1 MTCARQRGAGHDGRG
16 KAASPPLRPT
26 FTRDDSRAFPVA
38 ASLLLRRS
46 PACLRDGKAR
56 ALFRLV
62 PGRARAASGATEERM
77 TAFFV
82 GRVRA
87 AVCRRARRQVS
98 AWLGRTWPPVPGLR
112 PRRRAFGK
120 DEVPA
125 AHVPG
130 STPRRA
136 EAARLRPGAEL
147 RPGFLLKGGE
157 EIRDASSLRQGPG
170 RAAGRVRKFIRRDVS
185 GARASGRH
193 GASNRPGES
202 LFRRGKGPGLHMS
215 ETVFSGRGGRREAFR
230 RRPIFSS
237 WSRRPSRI
245 FP

>member
-1 MTCARQRGAGHDGRG
+1 MTCARQRGAGHDGRD

-46 PACLRDGKAR
+46 PACPKRREGPGFVSACPRQSPCRVRSD
-56 ALFRLV
+56 
-62 PGRARAASGATEERM
+62 GRAHDGFFCRQSTRSSMPEDPAAG
-77 TAFFV
+77 F
-82 GRVRA
+82 RVARPDMA
-87 AVCRRARRQVS
+87 A
-98 AWLGRTWPPVPGLR
+98 R
-112 PRRRAFGK
+112 PR
-120 DEVPA
+120 EHA
-125 AHVPG
+125 AE
-130 STPRRA
+130 A

-157 EIRDASSLRQGPG
+157 EIRAASSLRQGPG

-185 GARASGRH
+185 VARASGRH
-193 GASNRPGES
+193 GASNRHGES

-215 ETVFSGRGGRREAFR
+215 ETVFSGRGAGREAFR